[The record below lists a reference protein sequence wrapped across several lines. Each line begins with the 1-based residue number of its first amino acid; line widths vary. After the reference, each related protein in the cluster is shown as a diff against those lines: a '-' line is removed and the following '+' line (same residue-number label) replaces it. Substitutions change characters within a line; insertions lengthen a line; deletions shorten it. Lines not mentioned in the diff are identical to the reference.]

1 MALVD
6 VLVDRRASI
15 RVSHLR
21 VKGGRDSSYEHQ
33 MIELGGILKSPGIAV
48 GISKSVAVAS
58 FARSVL
64 DSMGNVSA

>member
-1 MALVD
+1 M
-6 VLVDRRASI
+6 SI
-15 RVSHLR
+15 
-21 VKGGRDSSYEHQ
+21 E
-33 MIELGGILKSPGIAV
+33 MIELGGMLKSPGIAV